1 MSRHGPVNSSRA
13 VTRRKEPR
21 RVASNREEYRDV
33 MRRGPSCASVVGR
46 PAGRQWESA
55 ENKCASGARCSRR
68 RGYYVASRKSLH
80 ASAVKGTGCAGP
92 TRAFSSVGE
101 SARLITVRSVVR
113 IHKGP
118 RSYPIGDVAQLEE
131 HLLCKQGV
139 AGSSPAISTG
149 NTPFRSVP
157 PAAVAGFLYVDTRIA
172 SLREHWTLPSS
183 RVQVRIL
190 ETNQQARRIHVSCRG
205 DALTSPGLLQSL
217 NSDDR
222 KGQATK
228 GTRWMPWHQEPM
240 KDVALLR

>member
-1 MSRHGPVNSSRA
+1 MRVTSA
-13 VTRRKEPR
+13 VLQAPEATI
-21 RVASNREEYRDV
+21 A
-33 MRRGPSCASVVGR
+33 
-46 PAGRQWESA
+46 
-55 ENKCASGARCSRR
+55 
-68 RGYYVASRKSLH
+68 ASRMSLH

-149 NTPFRSVP
+149 NDPSALS

-172 SLREHWTLPSS
+172 SLRERWAVSVVQCSS
-183 RVQVRIL
+183 ENPQQQTSQANTRV
-190 ETNQQARRIHVSCRG
+190 VSR
-205 DALTSPGLLQSL
+205 
-217 NSDDR
+217 
-222 KGQATK
+222 
-228 GTRWMPWHQEPM
+228 
-240 KDVALLR
+240 

>member
-1 MSRHGPVNSSRA
+1 MRVTARTSQLKSCSNASRRTAKSS
-13 VTRRKEPR
+13 EQSR
-21 RVASNREEYRDV
+21 RVPGCNAAWSIR
-33 MRRGPSCASVVGR
+33 ASVWEGR
-46 PAGRQWESA
+46 PAGSGNLQKINARQER
-55 ENKCASGARCSRR
+55 GAPGA

-149 NTPFRSVP
+149 NDDPSARQ
-157 PAAVAGFLYVDTRIA
+157 PASRPVVCTLTR
-172 SLREHWTLPSS
+172 E
-183 RVQVRIL
+183 
-190 ETNQQARRIHVSCRG
+190 
-205 DALTSPGLLQSL
+205 
-217 NSDDR
+217 
-222 KGQATK
+222 
-228 GTRWMPWHQEPM
+228 
-240 KDVALLR
+240 

>member
-1 MSRHGPVNSSRA
+1 MLQAPEA
-13 VTRRKEPR
+13 TI
-21 RVASNREEYRDV
+21 A
-33 MRRGPSCASVVGR
+33 
-46 PAGRQWESA
+46 
-55 ENKCASGARCSRR
+55 
-68 RGYYVASRKSLH
+68 ASRMSLH

-149 NTPFRSVP
+149 NDPTAS
-157 PAAVAGFLYVDTRIA
+157 PAAVAGRPYVDTRIA
-172 SLREHWTLPSS
+172 SLRGRWTVSVVQCSS
-183 RVQVRIL
+183 ENPQQYL
-190 ETNQQARRIHVSCRG
+190 QARRIHVSCLG
-205 DALTSPGLLQSL
+205 DAATSPGLLQSL

>member
-1 MSRHGPVNSSRA
+1 
-13 VTRRKEPR
+13 
-21 RVASNREEYRDV
+21 
-33 MRRGPSCASVVGR
+33 MRRGPHAKACGEAGQQAVGICR
-46 PAGRQWESA
+46 K
-55 ENKCASGARCSRR
+55 NTASGARCSRR

-149 NTPFRSVP
+149 NTPFRFVP
-157 PAAVAGFLYVDTRIA
+157 PTAVAGLLYVDTRIA
-172 SLREHWTLPSS
+172 SSARTLDASVVQSS
-183 RVQVRIL
+183 SENPQ
-190 ETNQQARRIHVSCRG
+190 TNQQARRIHVSCRG

>member
-1 MSRHGPVNSSRA
+1 VNKVA
-13 VTRRKEPR
+13 VPEGAAGSPPFREWPECVRTAMRVTARTSQLKSCSNASHRTAKISEQSR
-21 RVASNREEYRDV
+21 RVPGCSVAWSTRASEWE
-33 MRRGPSCASVVGR
+33 GR
-46 PAGRQWESA
+46 PAGSGNLQKINARQER
-55 ENKCASGARCSRR
+55 GAPGA

-149 NTPFRSVP
+149 NTLPLCP
-157 PAAVAGFLYVDTRIA
+157 PVAVAGFLYVDTRIA
-172 SLREHWTLPSS
+172 SLREHWTVSVVQRSS
-183 RVQVRIL
+183 ENPQQQTSQANTRV
-190 ETNQQARRIHVSCRG
+190 VSR
-205 DALTSPGLLQSL
+205 
-217 NSDDR
+217 
-222 KGQATK
+222 
-228 GTRWMPWHQEPM
+228 
-240 KDVALLR
+240 

>member
-1 MSRHGPVNSSRA
+1 MPRQEHGAP
-13 VTRRKEPR
+13 
-21 RVASNREEYRDV
+21 
-33 MRRGPSCASVVGR
+33 
-46 PAGRQWESA
+46 
-55 ENKCASGARCSRR
+55 GA

-118 RSYPIGDVAQLEE
+118 RSYPFGDVAQLEE

-149 NTPFRSVP
+149 NTTLPLCTADRM
-157 PAAVAGFLYVDTRIA
+157 AGRLYVDTRIA
-172 SLREHWTLPSS
+172 SLREHWTASVVQRSS
-183 RVQVRIL
+183 ENPQ
-190 ETNQQARRIHVSCRG
+190 TNQQARRIHVSCRG

>member
-1 MSRHGPVNSSRA
+1 MRLDHLLLGSGPSAYMQQCVSRHGPVNSSRA
-13 VTRRKEPR
+13 VTRRAEPR

-33 MRRGPSCASVVGR
+33 MRRGPYAKACGKAGQQAVGICR
-46 PAGRQWESA
+46 KNARQER
-55 ENKCASGARCSRR
+55 GAPGA

-118 RSYPIGDVAQLEE
+118 RSYPFGDVAQLEE

-149 NTPFRSVP
+149 NDPSARQPASRSV
-157 PAAVAGFLYVDTRIA
+157 VCTLTR
-172 SLREHWTLPSS
+172 E
-183 RVQVRIL
+183 
-190 ETNQQARRIHVSCRG
+190 
-205 DALTSPGLLQSL
+205 
-217 NSDDR
+217 
-222 KGQATK
+222 
-228 GTRWMPWHQEPM
+228 
-240 KDVALLR
+240 